1 VPDLLEN
8 YSDNELYQLFLEGNK
23 EAMQVIVKRNSP
35 RLFNFIY
42 RMIPDRPVCEE
53 FVQEAFLK
61 LVRAKPDFSG
71 GTKVSTYLFYVAR
84 NLAIDEI
91 RKRRLRYN
99 ISINGHREGED
110 QRTML
115 EKIPDKRWDPDSD
128 ATRSELKRRV
138 EECLSSLPEEQRE
151 VFILR
156 EVEGLEFSKIAE
168 ILGCNENTVKSRMR
182 YALEKLREGL
192 KDFL

>member
-53 FVQEAFLK
+53 FVQEVFLK

-91 RKRRLRYN
+91 RRRKLRHN
-99 ISINGHREGED
+99 ISINGNREEED

-115 EKIPDKRWDPDSD
+115 EKIPDRRWEPDSG